1 MATFATSQAGPEPIV
16 VVGGGAAGLE
26 LVVQLAR
33 HRKAVGRKVV
43 LVDRAFSHLWKPR
56 LHEIATAMQSEAA
69 AENSFIG
76 HASDH
81 GYRFEP
87 GALLD
92 LDPAGHQI
100 VLDAL
105 MAPDGTVVLP
115 SRRIAYST
123 LVLALGSEENDFG
136 TAGAREHCLF
146 LNTPEQAGAIRT
158 ALLAGAL
165 KVARGE
171 QQALS
176 IAVIGGGATGVELA
190 AEIKHAVDAFRQHEP
205 GLDASRIALVVVEAS
220 ERLLSANPKEVS
232 DYATASLRR
241 RGVELV
247 LGEHVTSVDADGV
260 VLGSGRRID
269 AHLRIWT
276 AGIRGPRIFEH
287 MPALALTRSGRVR
300 VDALLRCAD
309 LPNIY
314 AIGDCAEWTD
324 PATGRPA
331 PYTAQIA
338 SAQARYLGDAFE
350 RLEAGRP
357 VAPFR
362 FESAGAVV
370 SLADRGAAGN
380 LTTRFG
386 RRSQEHLIQGL
397 SARLLYALLYRRH
410 ELAILGW
417 RRSLARWLAN
427 WLERSYQP
435 TIKLH

>member
-1 MATFATSQAGPEPIV
+1 MATISAPLKAPGPIV

-33 HRKAVGRKVV
+33 HRKAVGWEVV
-43 LVDRAFSHLWKPR
+43 LVDRAFSHFWKPR
-56 LHEIATAMQSEAA
+56 LHEVATAMQSEAA
-69 AENSFIG
+69 AESSFIG
-76 HASDH
+76 HARDH

-87 GALLD
+87 GVLLD
-92 LDPAGHQI
+92 LDPERHEI
-100 VLDAL
+100 VLDDLVTSEGA
-105 MAPDGTVVLP
+105 VVLP

-136 TAGAREHCLF
+136 TPGAREHCLF
-146 LNTPEQAGAIRT
+146 LNTPEQASAIRT

-190 AEIKHAVDAFRQHEP
+190 AEIKHAVDAFREHEP
-205 GLDASRIALVVVEAS
+205 GLDASRIGLVVIEAS
-220 ERLLSANPKEVS
+220 ERLLSANPEEVS

-247 LGEHVTSVDADGV
+247 LGEHVTSVDAEGIM
-260 VLGSGRRID
+260 LGSGRRLD
-269 AHLRIWT
+269 AELRIWT
-276 AGIRGPRIFEH
+276 AGIRGPRIFQH

-309 LPNIY
+309 LPDIY

-338 SAQARYLGDAFE
+338 SAQARYLGDALQ
-350 RLEAGRP
+350 RRQAGRP

-362 FESAGAVV
+362 FKSAGAVV
-370 SLADRGAAGN
+370 SLADRGATGN

-417 RRSLARWLAN
+417 RRSLARWLAD